1 MVVVLS
7 TGHLTDYHCKD
18 HTTGCTF
25 GGASSYEMTS
35 QGYLSMHQGIWHNVG
50 LYTSNEWPSST
61 SSYDVGSRLATDL
74 VDYHLVDGCSGLRI
88 CFLLGGWILDDGTN
102 WSFSPNNLGGFTCHS
117 NVHSDACATSGS
129 LNLPDIILRYLLILN
144 EGCIT

>member
-1 MVVVLS
+1 MLSCLAGLVVVLS

-61 SSYDVGSRLATDL
+61 SSYDVGSRLAK
-74 VDYHLVDGCSGLRI
+74 S
-88 CFLLGGWILDDGTN
+88 
-102 WSFSPNNLGGFTCHS
+102 
-117 NVHSDACATSGS
+117 
-129 LNLPDIILRYLLILN
+129 
-144 EGCIT
+144 